1 MGQSEALRLARGTP
15 GEPELR
21 IGDLAQELL
30 LPLQA
35 VRLGMVLV
43 RRQTPRASQVI
54 TKMDATLQALERV
67 VDELLDISH
76 DPSAERRRF

>member
-1 MGQSEALRLARGTP
+1 MGQSHALELPRGTP
-15 GEPELR
+15 DEPEVR

-54 TKMDATLQALERV
+54 TKMDATLQAMERV
-67 VDELLDISH
+67 VDQLLDASQGL
-76 DPSAERRRF
+76 SAGRQGS